1 MNEEKDFLI
10 SSSKNKDSSGNFVSL
25 RKIEYRIDIDAFQV
39 PRNPSLRLCTRSAI
53 QRRSTVRPGG
63 AAVLLV
69 SDEYDKSCIQYRSFE
84 REVYL
89 IWVCFRIVR
98 QSLSLHDAVVEHF
111 IHSLTASLLN
121 EGISKM

>member
-1 MNEEKDFLI
+1 MPFKSLVIPHCDFVQGQQFKDVQL
-10 SSSKNKDSSGNFVSL
+10 SG
-25 RKIEYRIDIDAFQV
+25 R
-39 PRNPSLRLCTRSAI
+39 
-53 QRRSTVRPGG
+53 GG

>member
-1 MNEEKDFLI
+1 MPFKSLALPHCDFVQDQQFKDVQL
-10 SSSKNKDSSGNFVSL
+10 SGRGS
-25 RKIEYRIDIDAFQV
+25 
-39 PRNPSLRLCTRSAI
+39 
-53 QRRSTVRPGG
+53 
-63 AAVLLV
+63 AVLLV

-89 IWVCFRIVR
+89 IWVCSRIVR

>member
-1 MNEEKDFLI
+1 MPFKSLVIPHCDFVQDQQFKDVQL
-10 SSSKNKDSSGNFVSL
+10 SGRGS
-25 RKIEYRIDIDAFQV
+25 
-39 PRNPSLRLCTRSAI
+39 
-53 QRRSTVRPGG
+53 
-63 AAVLLV
+63 AVLLV

-89 IWVCFRIVR
+89 IWVCSRIVR